1 MLGRRSIRVI
11 ASALWKKMSCK
22 IDNCFHKCST
32 MLIYKIAVLLMHL
45 QTNLV
50 KGSCRKVQLFND
62 GGYVLPQIANST
74 HRWDQLISYS
84 IINDTLLSN

>member
-1 MLGRRSIRVI
+1 MLLRLHCG
-11 ASALWKKMSCK
+11 KKMSCK

-62 GGYVLPQIANST
+62 GGLRIASNCKLDAPLGPT
-74 HRWDQLISYS
+74 YF
-84 IINDTLLSN
+84 LLNH